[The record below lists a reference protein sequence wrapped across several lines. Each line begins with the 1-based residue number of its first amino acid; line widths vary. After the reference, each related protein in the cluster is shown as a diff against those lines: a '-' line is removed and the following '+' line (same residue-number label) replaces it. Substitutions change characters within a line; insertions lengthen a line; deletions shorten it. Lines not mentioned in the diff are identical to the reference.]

1 MSIVGTS
8 RQAAAQRRAL
18 FKEAFLS
25 NGHNQTRAAITAGFS
40 PKSAHEKGRK
50 LRMEL
55 EASGELA
62 HRAKLAAAGAKLHT
76 HLTLQEVARI
86 AYNDPRNFFREDG
99 TLKPPHEWSGDMAA
113 TISSIEVVEQTVEIR
128 KDDGA
133 QVKTET
139 ITTGRT
145 KKLRFWSKIDA
156 LDKAMRHAGLFE
168 KDNRQL
174 APNLA
179 LQVNLIEAPPLAA
192 EPKVTITLKPQ
203 P

>member
-1 MSIVGTS
+1 MAIVGTS

-25 NGHNQTRAAITAGFS
+25 NGHNQTQAAITAGFS

-62 HRAKLAAAGAKLHT
+62 HRAELAAAGAKLHT
-76 HLTLQEVARI
+76 RLTLQEVARI

-99 TLKPPHEWSGDMAA
+99 TMKPPSEWSDDMAA
-113 TISSIEVVEQTVEIR
+113 VVSSLEIKEISAEGEGEARVIV
-128 KDDGA
+128 
-133 QVKTET
+133 
-139 ITTGRT
+139 GRVA
-145 KKLRFWSKIDA
+145 KLKFWSKIDA

-179 LQVNLIEAPPLAA
+179 LQVNLIDAPPVPQAGPL
-192 EPKVTITLKPQ
+192 TITLKPQ